1 MPRTNRRTRWTRSIL
16 AIALLLAGPASAD
29 LPLEEMG
36 RVATIATPYS
46 PHWIFVGD
54 ALGHRTALI
63 DVEDGRMLGTLDS
76 GFGIPQTLHPT
87 RRSEIY
93 VIETH
98 YSRGSRGERSDVLT
112 IYDKASLAPIAEVA
126 IPPKR
131 ALSATPVAH
140 AALSDD
146 DRFAAIFNLTPATS
160 LSIVDLE
167 QRRFVGEIQTP
178 GCSLVYPIGER
189 RFAALCMNGSLLV
202 VRIDHSGREAG
213 KKRSEPFFDP
223 ETDPVTE
230 KAARFG
236 DRWLFPSYDGWI
248 HPVEFSGPEP
258 VFEERWSLTSERERA
273 DGWKIGGYQHLAVH
287 EKSATLYAL
296 MHQGGI
302 DSHKQPGSEVWFY
315 DLAEQQRTHRVE
327 LVNPGFTYLGVP
339 IEGGPTWGWL
349 LDWIA
354 DRVMHS
360 IPDLGVD
367 SIAVTLDDT
376 PRLVTSSLFSG
387 GIASFD
393 ALTGEFIGRVFSGNL
408 TNAVLQTAS
417 PATPGPP

>member
-1 MPRTNRRTRWTRSIL
+1 MPRTKPRSRRTRSICTL
-16 AIALLLAGPASAD
+16 ALLLAGQAGAD
-29 LPLEEMG
+29 LPLESVG
-36 RVATIATPYS
+36 RVATIETPYS

-54 ALGHRTALI
+54 ALGHRTALV

-76 GFGIPQTLHPT
+76 GFGIPQTLQPK

-112 IYDKASLAPIAEVA
+112 IYGKASLAPVAEIVL
-126 IPPKR
+126 PPKR
-131 ALSATPVAH
+131 GLSATPVAH
-140 AALSDD
+140 VALSDD

-167 QRRFVGEIQTP
+167 QRRFVAEIEIP
-178 GCSLVYPIGER
+178 GCSLVYPIGNR
-189 RFAALCMNGSLLV
+189 RFASLCMNGSLLV
-202 VRIDHSGREAG
+202 TRIDDSGNEVD
-213 KKRSEPFFDP
+213 KQRSEPFFDP

-248 HPVEFSGPEP
+248 HPVDFSGPAP
-258 VFEERWSLTSERERA
+258 VFEERWSLTSERERE
-273 DGWKIGGYQHLAVH
+273 DDWKIGGYQHLAVH
-287 EKSATLYAL
+287 EPSASLYAL

-302 DSHKQPGSEVWFY
+302 DTHKQPGSEVWVF
-315 DLAEQQRTHRVE
+315 DLAKRERTRRVE

-349 LDWIA
+349 VDWIA
-354 DRVMHS
+354 DQAMHA
-360 IPDLGVD
+360 IPEIGVD
-367 SIAVTLDDT
+367 SIAVTPDAA
-376 PRLVTSSLFSG
+376 PRLVTSGMFSG
-387 GIASFD
+387 GIATFD

-408 TNAVLQTAS
+408 TNVMLQPAS
-417 PATPGPP
+417 PGTP